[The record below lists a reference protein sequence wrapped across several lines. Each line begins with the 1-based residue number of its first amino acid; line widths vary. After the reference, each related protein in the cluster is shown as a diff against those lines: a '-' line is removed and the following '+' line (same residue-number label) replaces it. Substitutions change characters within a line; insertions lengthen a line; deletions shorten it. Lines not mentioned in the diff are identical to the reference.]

1 MPCKNKKAHQAKAQ
15 HTQDENYFKKE
26 FFDNLD
32 NPDWVTKGKSDS
44 RRSIGMLYC
53 AYESICFLTESKSQ
67 RKGLSQKQVEY
78 AVKKYCSHHKV
89 GAGI

>member
-15 HTQDENYFKKE
+15 HTQDENYFRKE

-44 RRSIGMLYC
+44 RRYMNVYRYALLC
-53 AYESICFLTESKSQ
+53 LW
-67 RKGLSQKQVEY
+67 EY
-78 AVKKYCSHHKV
+78 MFSDW
-89 GAGI
+89 I